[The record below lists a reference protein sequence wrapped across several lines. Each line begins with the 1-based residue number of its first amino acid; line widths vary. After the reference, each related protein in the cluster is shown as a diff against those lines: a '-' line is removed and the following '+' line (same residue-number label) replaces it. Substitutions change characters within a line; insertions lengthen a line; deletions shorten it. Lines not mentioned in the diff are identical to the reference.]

1 MAVLGIIGIYVVIL
15 ILFSIVIKADDTV
28 TKIIA
33 LALWVAVI
41 LWLVIGKPAFWEG
54 HKALKII
61 GEILCTLVVIGM
73 SPKDKKEDDEK
84 KDEK

>member
-1 MAVLGIIGIYVVIL
+1 MAVPGIIGIFVVIL
-15 ILFSIVIKADDTV
+15 ILFSIAIKANDAV
-28 TKIIA
+28 TQIIA
-33 LALWVAVI
+33 ILLWVALV

-61 GEILCTLVVIGM
+61 GEILCALVVIGM
-73 SPKDKKEDDEK
+73 LPKDKKEDDEK

>member
-1 MAVLGIIGIYVVIL
+1 MAVLGIIGIYVAIL

-61 GEILCTLVVIGM
+61 GEILCALVVIGM
-73 SPKDKKEDDEK
+73 LPKDKKEDDEK

>member
-1 MAVLGIIGIYVVIL
+1 MAVLGIIGIFVVIL
-15 ILFSIVIKADDTV
+15 ILLSIVIKADDTV

-33 LALWVAVI
+33 LVLWIAVI
-41 LWLVIGKPAFWEG
+41 LWLDIGKPAFWEG

-61 GEILCTLVVIGM
+61 GRILYTLVVIGM
-73 SPKDKKEDDEK
+73 LPKDKKEDDEK